1 MVYVTPV
8 SRNGLLQSGITAV
21 QSGSRASTEIRRYEG
36 KLGQRKLLEL
46 WATLSG
52 ISGFGQIVV

>member
-21 QSGSRASTEIRRYEG
+21 QSGSRASTEIRKYER
-36 KLGQRKLLEL
+36 KLRQRKLLEL
-46 WATLSG
+46 RATLSD
-52 ISGFGQIVV
+52 IAGFHRIVV